1 MPGKQIAA
9 TEFEQMRTFI
19 EESCG
24 IALGEDKAYL
34 VENRLARLL
43 LETGCESYSEFLA
56 KARSDDNH
64 SLRDKIIDAMTT
76 NETLWF
82 RDEAPYAAL
91 RELWLPRFN
100 SRLRAG
106 QQGRLHIWSAACSTG
121 QEPYSIA
128 ITLLEFARAN
138 PQAASLPG
146 QAEIIATDISSSA
159 LALAKLARYNQLAMS
174 RGMPPELQER
184 YFTQQGRVWQL
195 SPEVKKLVEFKR
207 FNLQDPL
214 PQLGRFDI
222 IFLRNVA
229 IYFKPGFKRALYSRL
244 HSALR
249 PGGILVL
256 GAAET
261 LAGLHSGFQA
271 HSHGRAVFHSVDGI
285 IDWSQQT

>member
-1 MPGKQIAA
+1 MPAKQIAA
-9 TEFEQMRTFI
+9 TEFEQMRSFI

-24 IALGEDKAYL
+24 IALGENKAYL

-43 LETGCESYSEFLA
+43 LETGCETYSEFLD
-56 KARSDDNH
+56 KARCDNNH

-82 RDEAPYAAL
+82 RDEAPYTAL
-91 RELWLPRFN
+91 RELWLPRYS
-100 SRLRAG
+100 SRLREGLQG
-106 QQGRLHIWSAACSTG
+106 QLRIWSAACSTG

-128 ITLLEFARAN
+128 ITLREYARTN
-138 PQAASLPG
+138 PQAAGLPG

-159 LALAKLARYNQLAMS
+159 LALAQLARYNQLAMS
-174 RGMPPELQER
+174 RGMPAGLQER

-195 SPEVKKLVEFKR
+195 SPDIKKLVEFR
-207 FNLQDPL
+207 CFNLQDPL

-229 IYFKPGFKRALYSRL
+229 IYFKPDFKRALYDRL

-261 LAGLHSGFQA
+261 MAGLHDGYRT
-271 HSHGRAVFHSVDGI
+271 HSHGRTVFHALDGI